1 MACGQEPTSSSDCH
15 GQGGQSRDHSVLS
28 RAPDSTH
35 LPWYRTLPW
44 HLFLDESVAQEPI
57 LSPGIVAM
65 LMDLASVVT
74 PLLLQTRQI
83 FFAGRALRNSLVDD
97 GLMSLRGWRG
107 HEDGRDVSPVP
118 GSANLTYA
126 DVMTTLQL
134 VFGGVEAGSVLSV
147 QLREL
152 QVLIVETAVSG
163 DKDVAAR

>member
-28 RAPDSTH
+28 HAPDSTH

-57 LSPGIVAM
+57 LSPKFGCHVDGPGVGCDASPAPDST
-65 LMDLASVVT
+65 DL
-74 PLLLQTRQI
+74 
-83 FFAGRALRNSLVDD
+83 ALRNSLVDD